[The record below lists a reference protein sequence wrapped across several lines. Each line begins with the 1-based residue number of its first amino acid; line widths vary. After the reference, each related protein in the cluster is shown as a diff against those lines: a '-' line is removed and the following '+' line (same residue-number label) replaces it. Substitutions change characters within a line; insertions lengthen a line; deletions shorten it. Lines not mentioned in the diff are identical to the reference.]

1 MRLCENRNNKNN
13 NVNIFLGGEYNYT
26 KITISG
32 NIPDTQVL
40 LYET

>member
-13 NVNIFLGGEYNYT
+13 NVNISKGEYNYT